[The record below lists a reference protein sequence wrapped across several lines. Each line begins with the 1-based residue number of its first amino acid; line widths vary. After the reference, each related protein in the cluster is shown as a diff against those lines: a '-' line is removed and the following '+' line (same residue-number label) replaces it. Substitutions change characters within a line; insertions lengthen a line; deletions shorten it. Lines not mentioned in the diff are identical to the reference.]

1 MSNIYVPMSEY
12 EAVPGR
18 ADIFLQRNPL
28 YPEVRYE
35 WVFEIKYSKA
45 SAKDSEIAA
54 KRAEGLDQLKQYL
67 QSSRIK
73 DRPNLKGVLLIFT
86 GKNKFEIILV

>member
-1 MSNIYVPMSEY
+1 MSEY

-28 YPEVRYE
+28 RPDVRHE
-35 WVFEIKYSKA
+35 WVFEIKYCKT
-45 SAKDSEIAA
+45 SAKKKDIAA
-54 KRAEGLDQLKQYL
+54 KRDEGLEQLKQYL

-73 DRPNLKGVLLIFT
+73 DRPNLKGVLLIFI
-86 GKNKFEIILV
+86 GKNKYEIIIQ